1 MSIDLILWI
10 VAFVFFL
17 IAGAPVDTRGWKF
30 EWLAF
35 AAIALTFVTP

>member
-10 VAFVFFL
+10 VATGLFVA
-17 IAGAPVDTRGWKF
+17 AGLSLKWRELRF

>member
-1 MSIDLILWI
+1 MSIQLILYL

-17 IAGAPVDTRGWKF
+17 IAAAPVDKRGWAF

-35 AAIALTFVTP
+35 AALVLSLLV